1 MEGVEET
8 VVVLVLG
15 GAPKSGG
22 YTSEQFRAQL
32 LECNALRPLREAMAT
47 SSKPHELDTGALIFV
62 DSQIYDSTID
72 ALRACTLRTRRWMV
86 IIESK
91 YESIIRMELAE
102 LPFKRR
108 PKIRK
113 QRWVLSVT
121 HGTLTETGATHFPQ
135 RVGSSSA
142 DGLSPTAE
150 MVHG

>member
-1 MEGVEET
+1 
-8 VVVLVLG
+8 VVTG
-15 GAPKSGG
+15 PAP
-22 YTSEQFRAQL
+22 
-32 LECNALRPLREAMAT
+32 C
-47 SSKPHELDTGALIFV
+47 ELDTGALIFV

-91 YESIIRMELAE
+91 YESIIRMELAQ

-121 HGTLTETGATHFPQ
+121 HGTRTETGATHFPQ

-150 MVHG
+150 MAHC